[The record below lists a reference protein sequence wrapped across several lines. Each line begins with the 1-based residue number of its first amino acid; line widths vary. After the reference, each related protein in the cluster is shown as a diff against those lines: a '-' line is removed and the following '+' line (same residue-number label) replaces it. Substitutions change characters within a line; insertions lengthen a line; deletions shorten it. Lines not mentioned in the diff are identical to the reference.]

1 MFNPASWPRRAARAA
16 RRLHHTLAGAHIP
29 FIYHRTYRSG
39 LGGAPLDRLRGER
52 VLSCLYEE
60 GLIRRADI
68 VVPRPASLENILLV
82 HRQEYLRQLEE
93 PGAVDAIVGGR
104 LTRDRRREAV
114 EVQRLMV
121 GGTIQ
126 ACRLALQTGDAAVH
140 VGGGLH
146 HASPEGGMGFCIF
159 NDIAV
164 AVKRLRDR
172 GFTDPVLIVDLDLH
186 DGNGTRAVFA
196 DDPTVYTFSIHNAPW
211 DDTPNDAVASTAV
224 ALGTGVEDAAY
235 LAAIR
240 TRLPPVIAE
249 HSPRLAI
256 YLAGTDPATEDPLGD
271 WHITPEGMLER
282 DRFVMGCLRDIQAHM
297 PIVVLMGGGYGNA
310 AWRHSVRFFSWL
322 GTGDVFEPAD
332 DLEVALR
339 RFEQVQSLLGESEA
353 PPAKNGWLDFDLT
366 EEDLLGVTPEAR
378 ANRLLGRLNHT
389 QLVGLMERAGILD
402 QIRGRDYPD
411 PHVDIEPSFGLGET
425 MRIWGEQGR
434 SALLMELRVSNNRTL
449 APGMDLMWLEWLL
462 MQNPRARFSAARP
475 PLPGQEHPGLGILAD
490 VFAWLIIACREA
502 GLDGVAFRSSHFHVA
517 TLARRRFRFLEPRL
531 QIQFD
536 AIMEATEALGLAEAS
551 HAVAAGRVRDV
562 ATGNPVAWQEATMI
576 LPVSDRLE
584 RWLEER
590 TIGAAT
596 MTRTLPRYEVRPA

>member
-1 MFNPASWPRRAARAA
+1 MFNPGSWPRRAARAA
-16 RRLHHTLAGAHIP
+16 RRLRHTLAGAHIP

-60 GLIRRADI
+60 GLIRRGDI

-126 ACRLALQTGDAAVH
+126 ACRLALQTGDVTVH

-146 HASPEGGMGFCIF
+146 HAGPQGGMGFCIF

-240 TRLPPVIAE
+240 TRLPAVIAD

-256 YLAGTDPATEDPLGD
+256 YLAGTDPAAEDPLGD
-271 WHITPEGMLER
+271 WHITPEGMVER
-282 DRFVMGCLRDIQAHM
+282 DRFVMGRLRDIQAHM

-339 RFEQVQSLLGESEA
+339 RFEQGQSLLGESETR
-353 PPAKNGWLDFDLT
+353 PAKNGWLDFDLT

-425 MRIWGEQGR
+425 MRIWGDRSR

-462 MQNPRARFSAARP
+462 MQNPRARFPAARP

-562 ATGNPVAWQEATMI
+562 ATGSPVAWQEATMI

>member
-1 MFNPASWPRRAARAA
+1 MFNPGSWPRRAARAA

-282 DRFVMGCLRDIQAHM
+282 DRFVMGRLRDIQAHM

-389 QLVGLMERAGILD
+389 QLVGLMEGPLGIAHGITRVQQPDAGAWH
-402 QIRGRDYPD
+402 G
-411 PHVDIEPSFGLGET
+411 PHVAGVAAHAEPARPVF
-425 MRIWGEQGR
+425 RR
-434 SALLMELRVSNNRTL
+434 SATPAGPGASRPGDPGGRVRLAHYRVPRSRTGRRSVSLIPFPRGHAGAPPVPFPGAAL
-449 APGMDLMWLEWLL
+449 ADPVRRHHGSHGSPRPRGGVACRGGG
-462 MQNPRARFSAARP
+462 PRARRRDGQPRRLAGSHHDPAGERSAGALAR
-475 PLPGQEHPGLGILAD
+475 GAHHRSRHDDAD
-490 VFAWLIIACREA
+490 AAEVR
-502 GLDGVAFRSSHFHVA
+502 GPTGVA
-517 TLARRRFRFLEPRL
+517 
-531 QIQFD
+531 
-536 AIMEATEALGLAEAS
+536 
-551 HAVAAGRVRDV
+551 GR
-562 ATGNPVAWQEATMI
+562 T
-576 LPVSDRLE
+576 
-584 RWLEER
+584 
-590 TIGAAT
+590 
-596 MTRTLPRYEVRPA
+596 